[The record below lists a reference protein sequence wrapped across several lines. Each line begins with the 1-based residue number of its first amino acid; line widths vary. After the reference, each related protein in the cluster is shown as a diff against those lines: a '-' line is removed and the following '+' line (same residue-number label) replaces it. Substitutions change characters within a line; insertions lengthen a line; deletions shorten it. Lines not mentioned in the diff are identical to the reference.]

1 MVEGSVAGE
10 SSSTASRAASSFVK
24 VGDRTR
30 FTVELRP
37 GETTIVS
44 WKKLMKDA
52 AKAEGGAATATA
64 ATATAA
70 AASTA
75 VAATAAVAAPQPPP
89 NSLTALESRL
99 APV

>member
-1 MVEGSVAGE
+1 MTEECGAAAGD
-10 SSSTASRAASSFVK
+10 SSSAARVKSLFVK

-52 AKAEGGAATATA
+52 AKADGVSFSSTTK
-64 ATATAA
+64 AA
-70 AASTA
+70 AAA
-75 VAATAAVAAPQPPP
+75 VAVAAPEPPTNAHP
-89 NSLTALESRL
+89 SLESRL

>member
-1 MVEGSVAGE
+1 MAEGGGVAAGD
-10 SSSTASRAASSFVK
+10 SSSSARLKSSFVK

-52 AKAEGGAATATA
+52 AKADGTSSS
-64 ATATAA
+64 AA
-70 AASTA
+70 AAATA
-75 VAATAAVAAPQPPP
+75 VAAPEPPTNAHP
-89 NSLTALESRL
+89 SLESRL
-99 APV
+99 SPV